1 MKLYV
6 RLAPAWAGPWFVL
19 LALGAWLPAASR
31 AEEPATPPVVP
42 TSPAAAPEAAS
53 RARAPGVVWGR
64 TLVDYR
70 LPLEFSDVR
79 QRAEA
84 TAKRIDDS
92 LGEIDPDTLVIQ
104 PVTIGNWSPRNY
116 DGTFFHV
123 REGKFETLRI
133 VHRVKDGQVME
144 RLQSLDGSG
153 REFIRG
159 GSELTCYL
167 PDQRV
172 VLVERRPQDG
182 PLLGNLPRFDATT
195 AEFYEVRAMER
206 RRLMGRAVRVVS
218 VDPRDQY
225 RYGYRLWIDEKT
237 AMPLK
242 TELCDGQGRVVEQ
255 IVFASLSLPERIPDA
270 AFQPQLATDGWRWLR
285 QEPRSAAASSPAVPE
300 PSTLFGALRLPP
312 GFRMTSRGQQMLPG
326 ADRAASHLVFSDGVA
341 SVSVFVEPRPGG
353 VAAGFVGP
361 AQLGSSSAYSTSVEG
376 HQVTVVGEVPPRT
389 VEFIAAQV
397 HAAQGGTLAERP
409 RRTPGGSPAPAGGP
423 APRFDRPDGEAAGAG
438 SAPAFAPRPGATPP
452 GVSPPSAPPRR

>member
-1 MKLYV
+1 MI
-6 RLAPAWAGPWFVL
+6 RPAARRAQVL
-19 LALGAWLPAASR
+19 LAAFALAGAAL
-31 AEEPATPPVVP
+31 
-42 TSPAAAPEAAS
+42 AAADEPREWL
-53 RARAPGVVWGR
+53 ARMNDALS
-64 TLVDYR
+64 T
-70 LPLEFSDVR
+70 
-79 QRAEA
+79 
-84 TAKRIDDS
+84 
-92 LGEIDPDTLVIQ
+92 
-104 PVTIGNWSPRNY
+104 RNY

-123 REGKFETLRI
+123 RDGRFETLRI
-133 VHRVKDGQVME
+133 IHRVQDGQVME

-182 PLLGNLPRFDATT
+182 PLLGNLPRFDAST

-285 QEPRSAAASSPAVPE
+285 QEPRSAAASSSSPAAVPE

-326 ADRAASHLVFSDGVA
+326 AERATSHLVFSDGVA

-353 VAAGFVGP
+353 MAAGFVGP

-397 HAAQGGTLAERP
+397 QAAQGTLAERP
-409 RRTPGGSPAPAGGP
+409 RRVRGGGPPAPAGGP
-423 APRFDRPDGEAAGAG
+423 APRFDRPDGEAAAGAG
-438 SAPAFAPRPGATPP
+438 SASAPAFAPRPGTGATPP
-452 GVSPPSAPPRR
+452 GVSPPSSPPRR